1 MGDFLC
7 VQPFVGK
14 IEDHPEQIQISL
26 KIPICNSVRMSFGA
40 FLLFSG
46 LPLPVRFRMS
56 PVSAGCPS
64 KRKSPCSADCRL
76 KTMPSPKNHK
86 NRVLKYPSAFLPCYT
101 SFWNDRCFFGYSGKL
116 NQRTP
121 LVILIIDRVYFI
133 IVPSKSVNKELLLLT
148 FW

>member
-1 MGDFLC
+1 MLSVDFLDLLHKSERLVLVPLFTNFFKIMGDFLC

-101 SFWNDRCFFGYSGKL
+101 SFWNDRCFF
-116 NQRTP
+116 
-121 LVILIIDRVYFI
+121 RV
-133 IVPSKSVNKELLLLT
+133 
-148 FW
+148 

>member
-101 SFWNDRCFFGYSGKL
+101 SFGMTGGFFGYSGKL

-133 IVPSKSVNKELLLLT
+133 IVPSKSVNKELLLPT